1 MAAYSYDE
9 SGNMALYFVI
19 TFLFM
24 ILVPLTLSARPSRAA
39 QKQPAARAQCEC
51 GPCVEQRKKIKTLE
65 GAAWRQVTVTKK
77 TVFLV
82 VGWIVLIGLSIKM
95 YYTKTES
102 SVYNPYEI
110 LGISM
115 GSTEKEIKKHYK
127 RLSLKFHP
135 DKVKLAVNQTIEEV
149 STYFVDLTKAYKSLT
164 DPEIRKNLEEY
175 GNPDG
180 RQEMSMGI
188 ALPKWIVEA
197 QNNIWVLA
205 AYGLIF
211 GGALPAMVYNW
222 WFGSRQKTKDG
233 VFNDTAAAFFKAVQE
248 TSEMPDVV
256 KALGQAAE
264 WKKVELKS
272 AKAEEELKALES
284 QIAEKLRDGWK
295 DVRNSIPDNEA
306 GRIRALVLLYAHLLR
321 LPVNDPTLQAA
332 QARVVLH
339 TPALLNAYLNISAPR
354 NWLAPMLAAMKLQAY
369 LAQAVSPDLT
379 GSRALLAQLP
389 VDEKDAAEIQAS
401 DITGIA
407 KALQEKGDAHSE
419 DVLKVANRWGKAVI
433 VDAAFKVIG
442 EKTVTPSAL
451 IHLVVKLRLVPST
464 PNTTNGSLKPSP
476 EEPTMTLKEEEA
488 FLQDPKDAEDLP
500 AGSDALG
507 AAHAPHWPGQRK
519 PSWWIVL
526 ADPRQHRAVIPPQKI
541 TDIPFGK
548 SRAYKLKFN
557 GPPGTGVFPW
567 RIMVVS
573 DTFIGEDVSTD
584 ITLRVE
590 EVSDAQDEEDDISDP
605 EEDTLA
611 GQMAVMRGGKVKAVR
626 ADESD
631 DESTTD
637 DDGKGGDSSSDS
649 DSD

>member
-24 ILVPLTLSARPSRAA
+24 ILVPLTLSARPTRAS
-39 QKQPAARAQCEC
+39 QKHNVARAQCEC
-51 GPCVEQRKKIKTLE
+51 GPCVEHRKKIKALE
-65 GAAWRQVTVTKK
+65 GASWRKVQFTKK
-77 TVFLV
+77 AIFLV
-82 VGWIVLIGLSIKM
+82 VGWIVLIALSIKVS
-95 YYTKTES
+95 YSKTES
-102 SVYNPYEI
+102 SVYDPYEI
-110 LGISM
+110 LGLRM

-127 RLSLKFHP
+127 KMSLKFHP

-149 STYFVDLTKAYKSLT
+149 SSYFVDLTKAYKSLT

-175 GNPDG
+175 GHPDG
-180 RQEMSMGI
+180 RQEVSMGI

-256 KALGQAAE
+256 RALGQAAE
-264 WKKVELKS
+264 WNKVELKS
-272 AKAEEELKALES
+272 APAEEELKALES
-284 QIAEKLRDGWK
+284 QIKEKLDEGWTE
-295 DVRNSIPDNEA
+295 VRSSIPNEET
-306 GRIRALVLLYAHLLR
+306 GRVRALILLHAHLLR
-321 LPVNDPTLQAA
+321 LPVQDPTLQAL
-332 QARVVLH
+332 QARVVLN
-339 TPALLNAYLNISAPR
+339 TPSLLNAYLNISAPR
-354 NWLAPMLAAMKLQAY
+354 NWLAPMLAAMRLQAY
-369 LAQAVSPDLT
+369 LAQAVAPGLT
-379 GSRALLAQLP
+379 DAQARIAQLP
-389 VDEKDAAEIQAS
+389 VDEKDETALQAS
-401 DITGIA
+401 DIAGIA
-407 KALQEKGDAHSE
+407 SALKEKGDAHSE
-419 DVLKVANRWGKAVI
+419 DVSKVADRWGRAVI
-433 VDAAFKVIG
+433 ADAAFKVIG

-451 IHLVVKLRLVPST
+451 IHLVVKLRLVPTSST
-464 PNTTNGSLKPSP
+464 SSNGEVKSEDAPP
-476 EEPTMTLKEEEA
+476 MTLKEEEA
-488 FLQDPKDAEDLP
+488 FLQDPKDAEDMP
-500 AGSDALG
+500 AGAAALG

-519 PSWWIVL
+519 PSWWIIL

-548 SRAYKLKFN
+548 TRAYKLKFN

-567 RIMVVS
+567 RVMVVS

-590 EVSDAQDEEDDISDP
+590 EVSEGQDEEDEISDP

-611 GQMAVMRGGKVKAVR
+611 GQMAAMRGGKVKPVR

-637 DDGKGGDSSSDS
+637 DDGKGADSSSDS